1 MNGGDNYD
9 RPKVLDF
16 KDLESRRIRTSMTSR
31 SEVRK
36 KLPNL
41 YLIDYQFGYM
51 LKNLV
56 YLAILACVIFIPYV

>member
-16 KDLESRRIRTSMTSR
+16 KYLESRRIRTSMTSR

-36 KLPNL
+36 KLPS
-41 YLIDYQFGYM
+41 LIILDYQFGYM

-56 YLAILACVIFIPYV
+56 YLAILTCVMIIPYV

>member
-16 KDLESRRIRTSMTSR
+16 NQLESRRIRTSMTSR

-56 YLAILACVIFIPYV
+56 YLAILTCVIIIPYV

>member
-16 KDLESRRIRTSMTSR
+16 KRLESRRIRTSMTSR

-36 KLPNL
+36 KLPSL
-41 YLIDYQFGYM
+41 LINYPFGYM
-51 LKNLV
+51 LRNLE
-56 YLAILACVIFIPYV
+56 YLAILTCVILIPYV